1 MRIVLHCVQASA
13 GGSATPDAPTTAH
26 SVNSADVAKVV
37 QRSVPIAKIYAVAA
51 PLSATSAEN
60 VRNVAHARTQVTAEG
75 TVEVQVIK
83 TRPTPTLLLAARLK
97 RTRMPTGTFAD
108 TRDVMK

>member
-13 GGSATPDAPTTAH
+13 LASATPDAPTTAH

-37 QRSVPIAKIYAVAA
+37 QRSVSIAKIYAVAA

-60 VRNVAHARTQVTAEG
+60 VRNVAHARTQVTAEQ

-83 TRPTPTLLLAARLK
+83 IKTSPTPTLLPAA
-97 RTRMPTGTFAD
+97 
-108 TRDVMK
+108 